1 MPSATSKAPR
11 EAVDDLDNYGIDD
24 DGADIFAS
32 PTPPGSA
39 SKKKADGGLGI
50 DKEVDVKTRARAPA
64 VKLDEERSVIS
75 PLHSAQWTYSNLCQA
90 TR

>member
-24 DGADIFAS
+24 GADIFAS
-32 PTPPGSA
+32 PTPPGSP

-50 DKEVDVKTRARAPA
+50 DEEVDVKPRARAPA
-64 VKLDEERSVIS
+64 VKLDEERLAIYACYC
-75 PLHSAQWTYSNLCQA
+75 AQWSCSDLYQA
-90 TR
+90 VK